1 LVVIP
6 AGHQVPRPESNR
18 EKPRSRMKQIL
29 GINLM
34 VPPDYLNATAI
45 VSLLSVLVLIFL
57 FLYLNWYTG
66 RRYFSIWTMG
76 WAFYAVWLAIGPG
89 IIHVNPLLVMLKHW
103 CLGLSAALL
112 FWGSVQFLKMP
123 SRPMLFGLF
132 MGFLLVWSYV
142 GAYYLKDP
150 LEIRA
155 PIFIVIGLASLVTA
169 FSFYRLRQHLQF
181 LGAGLLT
188 FGFGLWGLYLLAC
201 PFFAADR
208 ELAGTGF
215 LISAV
220 LQLFIAVSMIVL
232 VLEEAR
238 AANEMILAQIRASRV
253 EALDWQ
259 TPAEDT
265 AQYQG
270 VFDRSGLGE
279 QLRLAREDL
288 RRAQESGL
296 QRERLQALGQMSR
309 GVAHDINNALTPILG
324 YSNLLLQDTTQLP
337 ANAVTY
343 IHGIRRAGEKISQSV
358 ACIRDFYRNRE
369 GRDLLVALDLNGIV
383 DDAIDEARAHWRNLP
398 QSGLIKTTIETN
410 PESSLPRIMGRQE
423 DLREAVKE
431 LIVNSL
437 EAMTEGGACRL
448 RSGMRPAAGTPAS
461 SPSDRVFVEV
471 SDTGVGMDDETRKR
485 CLEPFFSTK
494 ESHGAKGLGLSKVFG
509 AMQRCGGEIEIES
522 RPGRGTTIWLL
533 FPAVHSG
540 STEMMFL
547 ATKSPALPPL
557 NILCID
563 DEPPVLDILRILLQ
577 QGGHRVEVASD
588 GPSGLEAFRAARAR
602 SQPFDVVLTDL
613 GMPQMDGRQVATTVK
628 RESGKTPVIMLTGWG
643 GIMQAEGTH
652 PDNIDAVISKPPQE
666 VELIG
671 ALHKVTRK

>member
-1 LVVIP
+1 
-6 AGHQVPRPESNR
+6 
-18 EKPRSRMKQIL
+18 MKQIL

-66 RRYFSIWTMG
+66 RRYFSTWTMG
-76 WAFYAVWLAIGPG
+76 WAFYAIWLAIGPG
-89 IIHVNPLLVMLKHW
+89 IVHVSPLVVMLKHW

-123 SRPMLFGLF
+123 SRPMLFCLF

-142 GAYYLKDP
+142 GAYYLKNP
-150 LEIRA
+150 MEIRA
-155 PIFIVIGLASLVTA
+155 PIFVVIGLASLVTA

-188 FGFGLWGLYLLAC
+188 FGFVLWGLYLIAC
-201 PFFAADR
+201 PFFAGDK
-208 ELAGTGF
+208 ELAGTGY

-253 EALDWQ
+253 EALEWQ
-259 TPAEDT
+259 TPPAEDA

-324 YSNLLLQDTTQLP
+324 YSNLLLQDVSQLP
-337 ANAVTY
+337 PNAVTY
-343 IHGIRRAGEKISQSV
+343 IRGIRRAGEKISQSV

-369 GRDLLVALDLNGIV
+369 GRDLLVALDLNAIV
-383 DDAIDEARAHWRNLP
+383 DDAADEARAHWRNLP
-398 QSGLIKTTIETN
+398 QSSLLKTAIETN
-410 PESSLPRIMGRQE
+410 GGSTLPRIMGRHE
-423 DLREAVKE
+423 ELRGAIKE

-437 EAMTEGGACRL
+437 ESMTEGGVCRL
-448 RSGMRPAAGTPAS
+448 RSGMRPAGGTPG
-461 SPSDRVFVEV
+461 DRVFVDV
-471 SDTGVGMDDETRKR
+471 TDTGVGMDDETRKR

-522 RPGRGTTIWLL
+522 RLGRGTTVRLL

-547 ATKSPALPPL
+547 AAKSAALPPL

-563 DEPPVLDILRILLQ
+563 DEASVLDVLKIFLQ

-588 GPSGLEAFRAARAR
+588 GPSGLEAFRSARAR
-602 SQPFDVVLTDL
+602 SQPFDVVVTDL
-613 GMPQMDGRQVATTVK
+613 GMPQMDGRQVATSVK

-652 PDNIDAVISKPPQE
+652 PENIDAVISKPPQE
-666 VELIG
+666 TELIG
-671 ALHKVTRK
+671 ALHKVTHR